1 MRRIRYTKKL
11 YTSDNL
17 TVLAVSLKATAVRS
31 IHAVVVCVAGCGLH
45 ILLIFSALR
54 FMTSTAW
61 LSEHSTQQGQK
72 EAAPQITDLAALLQQ
87 LSRWPRTG

>member
-1 MRRIRYTKKL
+1 M
-11 YTSDNL
+11 
-17 TVLAVSLKATAVRS
+17 KATAVGS
-31 IHAVVVCVAGCGLH
+31 ICAVVVCAVEYGLY

-72 EAAPQITDLAALLQQ
+72 EASNSPSHRFGCCNCSNSVGGLGQVNEAPSTFVIPDLM
-87 LSRWPRTG
+87 